1 METIEGVLAT
11 PDGYWRVEV
20 VKSGP
25 RTRWYRIWH
34 ANTMVQD
41 RAALG
46 TVQRI
51 LGDAYATLEPGT
63 STAAAGDGVA

>member
-1 METIEGVLAT
+1 MIEGVLQT

-34 ANTMVQD
+34 ATTMVQD

-46 TVQRI
+46 TVLRI
-51 LGDAYATLEPGT
+51 LGDAYATLEPVQD
-63 STAAAGDGVA
+63 SAGASDGVA